1 MKRRE
6 LDENVPGI
14 QGPVSRG
21 EGGVLM
27 IQGLGS
33 GRGVKD
39 VHGMRHL

>member
-6 LDENVPGI
+6 LDENVPEI

-21 EGGVLM
+21 GGGVLR

-33 GRGVKD
+33 GRGVRD
-39 VHGMRHL
+39 VPGMRLL